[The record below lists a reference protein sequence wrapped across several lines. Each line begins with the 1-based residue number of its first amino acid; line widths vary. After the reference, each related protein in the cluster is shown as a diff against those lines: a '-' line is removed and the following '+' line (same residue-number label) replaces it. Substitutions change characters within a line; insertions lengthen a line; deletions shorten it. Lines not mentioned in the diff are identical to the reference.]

1 MNAAELIRRTRKRHG
16 VSQRSLALRA
26 ATDQAAI
33 SRIERGEVSPSVD
46 TVERLLAA
54 MGEQL
59 RLESD
64 PLERDHD
71 PLHVRATLQRTP
83 AERLELAIS
92 WNRLAGRLTDAG
104 RQARAGADVAAL
116 TDPEADPGKR

>member
-1 MNAAELIRRTRKRHG
+1 MNAAELIRRTRERHG
-16 VSQRSLALRA
+16 ISQRSLALRA
-26 ATDQAAI
+26 ATGQAAI

-54 MGEQL
+54 MGERL
-59 RLESD
+59 KLESES
-64 PLERDHD
+64 LERDHD

-104 RQARAGADVAAL
+104 RRASAG
-116 TDPEADPGKR
+116 